1 MNERSKAC
9 DELRD
14 LLAAYAIGAVD
25 DDEVM
30 RIEAGL
36 IDCAGLVDEWAR
48 LNTLDAELAAH
59 VQQVAPPPH
68 LLGSVLEAARAS
80 RRSSRGWLGWAAAA
94 AAVLLLIVTNVFWLS
109 RPSAPEL
116 RAINLPTAAEGEVSG
131 ATGRVV
137 WTAGE
142 GEAVLIAQDFPELT
156 PDMAYQAWVRRGE
169 TLTSLGVFRVDD
181 TGRGALTF
189 DAALLGDSF
198 DILGVTREPLGGSP
212 GPTSGPVVRWQ
223 SRSGADGEG

>member
-14 LLAAYAIGAVD
+14 LLAAYAIGAAD
-25 DDEVM
+25 DDEVK

-36 IDCAGLVDEWAR
+36 SDCPGLADSWASLR
-48 LNTLDAELAAH
+48 GLDGDLAAH
-59 VQQVAPPPH
+59 VAQVAPPPH
-68 LLGSVLEAARAS
+68 LLGSVLEAARTS
-80 RRSSRGWLGWAAAA
+80 RRRSRGGLGWAAAA
-94 AAVLLLIVTNVFWLS
+94 AAVLLLIVTNVFWMS
-109 RPSAPEL
+109 RPPAPEL
-116 RAINLPTAAEGEVSG
+116 REVNLPTAAEGEATG
-131 ATGRVV
+131 ATGRVI

-142 GEAVLIAQDFPELT
+142 GEAVLIAQNFPELT
-156 PDMAYQAWVRRGE
+156 PDAAYQAWVRRGE

-189 DAALLGDSF
+189 DATLLGDSF

-223 SRSGADGEG
+223 SRSRAEGEG